1 MSANYCLSMG
11 GATMA
16 DPIETN
22 LEIALK
28 GMTSSD
34 KEERAAVVPALLE
47 VAITTEG
54 GPK

>member
-1 MSANYCLSMG
+1 MG
-11 GATMA
+11 GAIMA

-47 VAITTEG
+47 VCLLYTS
-54 GPK
+54 PSPRDS